1 VSEFA
6 VVLAPGAE
14 NDIASAFHWY
24 QERSPAAA
32 SAFRAEVF
40 EAIDRLAETSMS
52 WPVND
57 DGTRKRSLRRFPYS
71 VWFEVQGNT
80 VTVIAGAHHRR
91 RPAYWRQ

>member
-40 EAIDRLAETSMS
+40 EAIDLCSAEM
-52 WPVND
+52 P
-57 DGTRKRSLRRFPYS
+57 S
-71 VWFEVQGNT
+71 V
-80 VTVIAGAHHRR
+80 
-91 RPAYWRQ
+91 RPET